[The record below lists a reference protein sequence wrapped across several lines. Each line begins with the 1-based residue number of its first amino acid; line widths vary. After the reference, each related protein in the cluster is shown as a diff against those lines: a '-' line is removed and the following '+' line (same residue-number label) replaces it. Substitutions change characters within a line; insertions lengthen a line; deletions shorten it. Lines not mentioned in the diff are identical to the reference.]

1 MHTVELMDSLCTL
14 AEHLGYTLRQEWLGG
29 AGGGACE
36 FGGRRYIFIDLAL
49 SILEQQEQ
57 VAAALRD
64 DPALHTVNLAPAV
77 RKALGLRRV
86 A

>member
-29 AGGGACE
+29 TGGGKCE
-36 FGGRRYIFIDLAL
+36 MGGRRYIFIDLAL

-57 VAAALRD
+57 VAAALQD
-64 DPALHTVNLAPAV
+64 DPAIFTVSLAPAV
-77 RKALGLRRV
+77 KRALGLRKV